1 MNLSD
6 IFSADQ
12 RNLLFEI
19 CKYLQY
25 EDIKK
30 LYLLNKSSASFV
42 RDFISKNKNLLK
54 GIINQRFIDRKF
66 ARIFKVKDSD
76 HLMLGKNVLYYQD
89 VNLWRSKLSGIDV
102 GDLIF
107 IESKNKYIAM
117 TDRAHPDSFYIKP
130 DACLPSIFDKPVFP
144 ISYWDPII
152 DNQPYRIWISCHTD
166 SRDDLEQFKKQA
178 GYTDAKNIILMDE
191 VNPKSFTINCSPRSY
206 FFN

>member
-19 CKYLQY
+19 CKYLHY

-76 HLMLGKNVLYYQD
+76 HLMLGKNVLYYQT
-89 VNLWRSKLSGIDV
+89 L
-102 GDLIF
+102 F
-107 IESKNKYIAM
+107 
-117 TDRAHPDSFYIKP
+117 
-130 DACLPSIFDKPVFP
+130 
-144 ISYWDPII
+144 
-152 DNQPYRIWISCHTD
+152 
-166 SRDDLEQFKKQA
+166 
-178 GYTDAKNIILMDE
+178 
-191 VNPKSFTINCSPRSY
+191 
-206 FFN
+206 